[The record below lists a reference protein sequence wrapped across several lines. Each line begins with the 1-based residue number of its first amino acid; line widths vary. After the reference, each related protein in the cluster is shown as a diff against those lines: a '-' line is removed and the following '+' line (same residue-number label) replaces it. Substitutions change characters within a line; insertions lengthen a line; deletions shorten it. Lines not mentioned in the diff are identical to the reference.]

1 MLLSGSIG
9 GGRMEA
15 AIKLTMFV
23 VGAFVICLVSAAVR
37 EEEWRGV
44 LRRGL
49 RYFAIAAS
57 AISAVA
63 IVMMLVQ
70 TLLD

>member
-1 MLLSGSIG
+1 
-9 GGRMEA
+9 MEPV
-15 AIKLTMFV
+15 IKLTMFV
-23 VGAFVICLVSAAVR
+23 VGALVICLVSAAVR

-44 LRRGL
+44 MRRGL

-63 IVMMLVQ
+63 FAMLLIQ
-70 TLLD
+70 AILD